1 MRNFF
6 NRLPA
11 WGWLAVALAM
21 MIAGLWLAYFLV
33 VNPPETP
40 AGMVQTVPTFT
51 ATAAEPRQTSRRRPR
66 RPRRMRLHL
75 IRMPLKPMS
84 RR

>member
-6 NRLPA
+6 NRMPA

-51 ATAAEPRQTSRRRPR
+51 ATAAERSDRRAGGVRDAR
-66 RPRRMRLHL
+66 DGCGY
-75 IRMPLKPMS
+75 I
-84 RR
+84 